1 MMELGIMKTNVLNT
15 RTLVIV
21 LVTVGAVTG
30 GNLWIHSG
38 EPALGFNRYNDFGIS
53 LDYDVRM
60 SLREFDLGGYG
71 APTDAAGQVQL
82 NYQGGD
88 YLQQYG
94 VTWAKP
100 KVMPAYIVKSPEGA
114 LNFFFENVEMG
125 GTQIVERSEFKT
137 TTSGGHEVFHQTFGV
152 LDGVYTIPGIIG
164 VWYCEE
170 VDKYRM
176 FYLVY
181 VPDFESIEVPYAG
194 LEQMWSNLLGDLT
207 CHVT

>member
-1 MMELGIMKTNVLNT
+1 MELGIMKTNVLNT

-21 LVTVGAVTG
+21 LVVVGAVTG
-30 GNLWIHSG
+30 GNLWIHG
-38 EPALGFNRYNDFGIS
+38 GDPALGFNRYNDFGIS
-53 LDYDVRM
+53 FDYDMRM
-60 SLREFDLGGYG
+60 RLSEADLGGYS
-71 APTDAAGQVQL
+71 APTDAVGSVQVT
-82 NYQGGD
+82 YQGGD
-88 YLQQYG
+88 FLKQYG
-94 VTWAKP
+94 VIWAKP
-100 KVMPAYIVKSPEGA
+100 TAMPSHMEQSPEGA
-114 LNFFFENVEMG
+114 LNYFVENVEMG
-125 GTQIVERSEFKT
+125 GTQIVDSSEYKT
-137 TTSGGHEVFHQTFGV
+137 TTSGGHEVFHKTFGV
-152 LDGVYTIPGIIG
+152 LYGVYTIPGIIG